1 MSTEFRV
8 MTSGAFT
15 AAHRR
20 LLPVIERL
28 TGLDVLTVTTSI
40 GTGDASI
47 PNRLKRGEVADLV
60 ICDDGVFQGF
70 IAEGLV
76 RARGH
81 AVIARSTIGFAVR
94 AGAPK
99 PDISTP
105 AALRETLL
113 NASSIGYSASVSG
126 RYLTTQVYQR
136 LGIHEQVMP
145 KSRFVGS
152 GQRVG
157 SLIASGE
164 VEVGFQQVSEL
175 MPIEGI
181 AHITP
186 LPDELQL
193 ESLYSAGIGTSALHP
208 EVAARVVQFLASV
221 DAAPDIR
228 ATGLQPLVG

>member
-76 RARGH
+76 RAQGH

-208 EVAARVVQFLASV
+208 EVAARVVQFLSSV
-221 DAAPDIR
+221 EAAPEIR
-228 ATGLQPLVG
+228 ATGLQPLVA